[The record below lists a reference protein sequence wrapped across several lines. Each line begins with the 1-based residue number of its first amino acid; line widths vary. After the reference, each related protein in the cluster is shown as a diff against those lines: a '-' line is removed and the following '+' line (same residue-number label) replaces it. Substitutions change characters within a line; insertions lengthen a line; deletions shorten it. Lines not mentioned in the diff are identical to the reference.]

1 MTDLKADR
9 MPLAYY
15 KSRND
20 TPFTMQEID
29 ISANDSI
36 YIYSDGYADQ
46 FGWREDKKYNLRRF
60 KNLIMNIQDV
70 PMKGQKVL
78 LENEL
83 NNWKGDVAQVDDI
96 LVLGMQI

>member
-9 MPLAYY
+9 MTLAYD
-15 KSRND
+15 KGAND
-20 TPFTMQEID
+20 TSFTMHEID

-46 FGWREDKKYNLRRF
+46 FGWREDKKYNIRRF
-60 KNLIMNIQDV
+60 KELLMNIQDV
-70 PMKGQKVL
+70 PMRGQKVL
-78 LENEL
+78 LENEY
-83 NNWKGDVAQVDDI
+83 NNWKGDMDQIDDI